1 VQCSRCDK
9 ELAPE
14 EALNQ
19 GGRVVCEDCLMSLL
33 SPAKACDP
41 WAVKMAKGSMGTTA
55 DGVASVQGLE
65 KRIYELVCARGKVPK
80 ADLPNLLEAAPDQV
94 DRALAVLRHMEL
106 LRGEKGP
113 DGRVFRVRFS
123 ETSEPV

>member
-1 VQCSRCDK
+1 MQCSRCNK

-14 EALNQ
+14 EGLNQ
-19 GGRVVCEDCLMSLL
+19 GGQVVCEDCLMNLL

-55 DGVASVQGLE
+55 DGVASLQGLE
-65 KRIYELVCARGKVPK
+65 KSIYELVCDRGKIPK
-80 ADLPNLLEAAPDQV
+80 MDLPGLVEARPDQV

-113 DGRVFRVRFS
+113 DGRVFCVRFS
-123 ETSEPV
+123 EA